1 MREWKGVAKNLRGE
15 ASNLY
20 RQKEYRSPWVTSHIL
35 LSLIWP
41 FLLYAYVYYFRF
53 CSLRFYH
60 PYAALWLGPGLGMI
74 VAIMTSAWALFA
86 YQRQSMMTAMRERM
100 DPNQQAMAPPVR
112 PVRSSIALAVCCWV
126 ALIAAF
132 VQGDQNYHWYV
143 ISYYDFQ
150 DLASYVD
157 IDPRTDMGQSYMDAG
172 QVYFRDGTW
181 IAKDDLITFRHTRL
195 YCAAPIVGQPIW
207 NQAGGATGAM
217 GQPAGGAVSLPQS
230 GTVDFWAVGVDCCDE
245 ARKTFTC
252 GHAADPR
259 ARAGIRMLRDD
270 IRPFFAL
277 AVQQWVARLCPLDEN
292 TERGQRQ
299 LAPLTCLG
307 SKHPL
312 FFHWVVD
319 PLAEVDGYNHRADS
333 LFTMHLLMYF
343 MGDLALVLVLLWG
356 MFTLG
361 VK

>member
-1 MREWKGVAKNLRGE
+1 MREWKQVAKTLRGE

-35 LSLIWP
+35 LCTIWP
-41 FLLYAYVYYFRF
+41 FLLFAYIYYFRF
-53 CSLRFYH
+53 CSMRFYNAE
-60 PYAALWLGPGLGMI
+60 AAWLLGPGVGLL
-74 VAIMTSAWALFA
+74 VAIGASAYAFFALR
-86 YQRQSMMTAMRERM
+86 RQSMLTAMRERM
-100 DPNQQAMAPPVR
+100 DPHQSAMAPPVR
-112 PVRSSIALAVCCWV
+112 PVRATIALAICFW
-126 ALIAAF
+126 AAF
-132 VQGDQNYHWYV
+132 GVSYIQGDQTYYWYV
-143 ISYYDFQ
+143 VSYYNFQ

-157 IDPRTDMGQSYMDAG
+157 IDPRTDKGQSYMDAG

-181 IAKDDLITFRHTRL
+181 IATDDMIAFRHTRL

-207 NQAGGATGAM
+207 NQGGGATGAL

-245 ARKTFTC
+245 ARKTFSC
-252 GHAADPR
+252 GHAKDPR

-292 TERGQRQ
+292 TENGQRQ

-307 SKHPL
+307 AKHPL

-319 PLAEVDGYNHRADS
+319 PLAEVDAYDNKAIS
-333 LFTMHLLMYF
+333 LYTMHLLLYF
-343 MGDLALVLVLLWG
+343 MGDVALTLFLLYT
-356 MFTLG
+356 MFSLG

>member
-1 MREWKGVAKNLRGE
+1 MREWKQVAKTLRGE

-35 LSLIWP
+35 LGLVWP
-41 FLLYAYVYYFRF
+41 FLLYIYVYYFRF
-53 CSLRFYH
+53 NWMRFYH
-60 PYAALWLGPGLGMI
+60 PFTAMLLGPFIGLVICILVSAFAFAALK
-74 VAIMTSAWALFA
+74 
-86 YQRQSMMTAMRERM
+86 RQSAITAARERM

-112 PVRSSIALAVCCWV
+112 PVRASIALAVCCWV
-126 ALIAAF
+126 ALGAAM
-132 VQGDQNYHWYV
+132 VQGDQTYYWYV
-143 ISYYDFQ
+143 VSYYDFQ

-181 IAKDDLITFRHTRL
+181 LATDEMVAFRSTRL

-207 NQAGGATGAM
+207 NQNGGATGAL
-217 GQPAGGAVSLPQS
+217 GQPAGGAVALPQS

-245 ARKTFTC
+245 ARKTFSC
-252 GHAADPR
+252 GHANDPR

-270 IRPFFAL
+270 IRPYFAL
-277 AVQQWVARLCPLDEN
+277 AVEQWVARLCPLDEN
-292 TERGQRQ
+292 TVKGQRQ

-307 SKHPL
+307 AKHPL

-319 PLAEVDGYNHRADS
+319 PLAEIDGYNHKATQT
-333 LFTMHLLMYF
+333 FTMHLLMFF
-343 MGDLALVLVLLWG
+343 MGDLALVLMLLYG
-356 MFTLG
+356 MFSLG
-361 VK
+361 LK